1 MTHLSL
7 IASLMTE
14 MHRMQPPIQPAEVQL
29 DDMWIEFEKTLG
41 EFKEEYIRT
50 HSHAVARTN
59 EYVEKMTDIKKLNL
73 AINQSDPVLAES
85 VLKLIQEYKKN
96 SNIEELKEEASLW
109 SGKAKAMEAI
119 LVNTNAKQYS
129 KFTCPVCMDRL
140 SDVCIDPCGHI
151 MCTACLQRMN
161 ESRCPGCRVE
171 IQKTLRMFPLA

>member
-14 MHRMQPPIQPAEVQL
+14 MHRMQPPIQPTEVELGQ
-29 DDMWIEFEKTLG
+29 DWYDFEKTLG
-41 EFKEEYIRT
+41 EFKEEYIKT
-50 HSHAVARTN
+50 HSHAVACTN

-85 VLKLIQEYKKN
+85 VIKVIQEYKKN
-96 SNIEELKEEASLW
+96 SKIEELKDEASLW
-109 SGKAKAMEAI
+109 AGKAKAMESI

-151 MCTACLQRMN
+151 MCSICLQRMN
-161 ESRCPGCRVE
+161 ELRCPGCRVD